1 LGAADGRRPV
11 HIAGGRAEADQ
22 VAAGLLAAVSLAV
35 AVNPLAVRFS
45 NRELDPLWGVA
56 FRFAL
61 ASALLAGLMVVLR
74 LAVPRGRAL
83 VGSALFGVLTYAAA
97 LGLAYYAFVKIH
109 AGIGQIVF
117 GLVPLATLL
126 LAVLQRQENMHV
138 RALVG
143 ALLAVVG
150 VGLLAESPGGDTV
163 PLLGIAALV
172 GSVVAVAEAAVVVK
186 HFPSIHPVT
195 MNTIGSGTALV
206 IMLPLAL
213 LAGDSV
219 ELPER
224 AATWAAITYL
234 VVVAQILMPVLYLVL
249 LGYWPASRVAYVFVI
264 SPFLTVALSAWLD
277 DEPVGAGV
285 VVGGLVTLAGVY
297 VGALRP
303 RPEPVTAVPPP

>member
-1 LGAADGRRPV
+1 V
-11 HIAGGRAEADQ
+11 KAEADRL
-22 VAAGLLAAVSLAV
+22 AAGAFAAVSLAV

-61 ASALLAGLMVVLR
+61 ASVLLAAMMAALR
-74 LAVPRGRAL
+74 LGIPRGRAL
-83 VGSALFGVLTYAAA
+83 VGSVLFGALNYAVA
-97 LGLAYYAFVKIH
+97 LGLAYYAFAEIH

-126 LAVLQRQENMHV
+126 LAAAYGQEHV
-138 RALVG
+138 RARAVVG

-150 VGLLAESPGGDTV
+150 VALLAQAPGDDAV

-172 GSVVAVAEAAVVVK
+172 GAVVAVAQAAVVVRG
-186 HFPSIHPVT
+186 FPAIHPVT
-195 MNTIGSGTALV
+195 MNAVGSATALV
-206 IMLPLAL
+206 LLLPAAL

-219 ELPER
+219 ELPKR
-224 AATWAAITYL
+224 AATWASIAYL
-234 VVVAQILMPVLYLVL
+234 VAIAQILMPVLYLFVL
-249 LGYWPASRVAYVFVI
+249 GHWPASRVAYVFVI

-277 DEPVGAGV
+277 DEPVGAGLV
-285 VVGGLVTLAGVY
+285 LGGLVTLAGVY

-303 RPEPVTAVPPP
+303 RPTRVTAVPPP